1 MGNETKSIT
10 LSEIGPANEKKLTQQ
25 TDNAEWQANF
35 PDLNIYGGK
44 KKKDMYYLFCKIQMN
59 E

>member
-44 KKKDMYYLFCKIQMN
+44 KKKGYVLFVL
-59 E
+59 